1 MSSIPR
7 EVILARETLAAAE
20 MVLKA
25 RLAVQEAE
33 KKHGIINIDMSSEEK
48 GYEIPDG
55 QVCCVVITMYFVVHM
70 ICSFSLYHQYTSI

>member
-7 EVILARETLAAAE
+7 EIILARETLAAAE

-33 KKHGIINIDMSSEEK
+33 KKHGIIDIDMSSEEK
-48 GYEIPDG
+48 GYGIPVG
-55 QVCCVVITMYFVVHM
+55 QVCCVVITMYVF
-70 ICSFSLYHQYTSI
+70 ILYT